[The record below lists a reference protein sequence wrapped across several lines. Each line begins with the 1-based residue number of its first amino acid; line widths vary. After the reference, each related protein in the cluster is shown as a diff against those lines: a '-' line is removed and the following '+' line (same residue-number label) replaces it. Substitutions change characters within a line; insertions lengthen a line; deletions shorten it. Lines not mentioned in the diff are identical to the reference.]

1 MGYQQDAVQVD
12 RAPQPPSRSATSAM
26 NDAARADSSP
36 SSPVSLPRKPVK
48 AHQSHPSITLQGPA
62 QDDVRVDVSSS
73 VPDNRASML
82 SNGSRDLETPEPD
95 RYRDSVASMAI
106 RGDVPYRQARVSV
119 MSNSPPAS
127 MAGDVLS
134 EDFKRHTIA
143 SEMRYEDVQEV
154 EEEQYERPQY
164 FHQPY
169 QVQPAKLKKAERQ
182 DYVRSTYSDS
192 QGSSSGQ
199 SSGPRVGLAQPRSTL
214 ARPASAFTLDP
225 RGRRS
230 SPASAD
236 HLTPSP
242 SGSPSPYARS
252 LSANRRSPDHR
263 PASYVDLLNNVPYAQ
278 QIAPTQDLTQS
289 ALRTLVG
296 NDVSLLDTQKTV
308 EMYMANVKKTPDSSV
323 QYEFAV
329 YLVQAAKEFIH
340 SDDRAKKNYAETVM
354 VREARNILQRLA
366 DRSYPFAQYLL
377 ADGYYSGFFNK
388 GKPDQEKA
396 FPLFVAASKHGHAE
410 SGYRA
415 GLMYEHGWGCRKDL
429 AKAAQFYRASA
440 SKNHPGAASRLG
452 QACIFG
458 ELGLGRRD
466 REGLKWLKR
475 ASESADP
482 QYNAGPLL
490 LAKLHE
496 NGHGDDCF
504 KDEVYAAQLY
514 TQAAELGNAEACLKM
529 GECYEHGLLG
539 CPKDPALSVHFYTG
553 AAMQDIPQAMMNLC
567 AWYLIGAPPVL
578 EKDENESYEW
588 AKRAAE
594 MGFVKA
600 EYAVGYFTEMG
611 IGCRRDPLEANVWY
625 VRAAEKG
632 EPRAKQRLAIIRA
645 AASGETG
652 AVQPEGKKKGG
663 KDDKDCVVM

>member
-1 MGYQQDAVQVD
+1 MGYQDAVQVD
-12 RAPQPPSRSATSAM
+12 RAPLPTSQGASQPYPSPPSPA
-26 NDAARADSSP
+26 SP
-36 SSPVSLPRKPVK
+36 RRKPING
-48 AHQSHPSITLQGPA
+48 HQSHPSITLQGPA
-62 QDDVRVDVSSS
+62 RDGARADAPTSA
-73 VPDNRASML
+73 PDNRASVQSRVSVV
-82 SNGSRDLETPEPD
+82 SNGSRDIETPEPD
-95 RYRDSVASMAI
+95 RYRDSVASMAV
-106 RGDVPYRQARVSV
+106 RGHVPYRQAHISV

-127 MAGDVLS
+127 VAGDVLS
-134 EDFKRHTIA
+134 DDFKRHTIA
-143 SEMRYEDVQEV
+143 SDMRYEDVQE
-154 EEEQYERPQY
+154 EEEQQYERPQY
-164 FHQPY
+164 FHEPY
-169 QVQPAKLKKAERQ
+169 
-182 DYVRSTYSDS
+182 
-192 QGSSSGQ
+192 
-199 SSGPRVGLAQPRSTL
+199 
-214 ARPASAFTLDP
+214 
-225 RGRRS
+225 
-230 SPASAD
+230 
-236 HLTPSP
+236 
-242 SGSPSPYARS
+242 
-252 LSANRRSPDHR
+252 
-263 PASYVDLLNNVPYAQ
+263 
-278 QIAPTQDLTQS
+278 QDLTQS

-296 NDVSLLDTQKTV
+296 SDASLLDTQKTV
-308 EMYMANVKKTPDSSV
+308 EMYMANVKKTPELSV

-329 YLVQAAKEFIH
+329 FLVQAAKEFIH
-340 SDDRAKKNYAETVM
+340 SEDPAKKAYAETVM
-354 VREARNILQRLA
+354 VKEARQILGRLA

-452 QACIFG
+452 HACIFG

-466 REGLKWLKR
+466 R
-475 ASESADP
+475 
-482 QYNAGPLL
+482 PLL

-594 MGFVKA
+594 MGKSAILSFVFRTVDDVNSVIIGFTKA

-625 VRAAEKG
+625 VRAADKG

-652 AVQPEGKKKGG
+652 AVQSEGKKKG

>member
-1 MGYQQDAVQVD
+1 MGYQDAVHVQ
-12 RAPQPPSRSATSAM
+12 RAAQPPSQGAGSQGS
-26 NDAARADSSP
+26 DAANAYPSP
-36 SSPVSLPRKPVK
+36 SSSVSPSRRPVNGHRN
-48 AHQSHPSITLQGPA
+48 QPSITLQGPSNNA
-62 QDDVRVDVSSS
+62 VQGNRTS
-73 VPDNRASML
+73 VQSL
-82 SNGSRDLETPEPD
+82 GGFSNGSRDVETPEPD
-95 RYRDSVASMAI
+95 RYRDSVASNAI
-106 RGDVPYRQARVSV
+106 HGDVPYRQARISV

-127 MAGDVLS
+127 MAGDVLT

-143 SEMRYEDVQEV
+143 SDMRYEDL
-154 EEEQYERPQY
+154 EEEPEFEQPQY

-169 QVQPAKLKKAERQ
+169 QVQPVKPRKAERR
-182 DYVRSTYSDS
+182 DRVKSTYSDS

-199 SSGPRVGLAQPRSTL
+199 SSGPRVGLSQPRSTVT
-214 ARPASAFTLDP
+214 RPVSAFTLNP
-225 RGRRS
+225 RDRHPSPGSGDLLAPSPTS
-230 SPASAD
+230 SPA
-236 HLTPSP
+236 
-242 SGSPSPYARS
+242 PYARS
-252 LSANRRSPDHR
+252 LSGSRRSPDNR
-263 PASYVDLLNNVPYAQ
+263 PHSYVDLLNNVPYAQ
-278 QIAPTQDLTQS
+278 QIAPAQDLSQS
-289 ALRTLVG
+289 ALRGLVG

-329 YLVQAAKEFIH
+329 YLVQAAKEYIH
-340 SDDRAKKNYAETVM
+340 SEDPAKKAYAETVM
-354 VREARNILQRLA
+354 VKESRQILQRLA

-377 ADGYYSGFFNK
+377 ADGYSSGFFNK

-410 SGYRA
+410 SGFRA
-415 GLMYEHGWGCRKDL
+415 ALMYEHGWGSRKDL
-429 AKAAQFYRASA
+429 AKASQFYRASA
-440 SKNHPGAASRLG
+440 SKGHPGAASRLG

-482 QYNAGPLL
+482 QYNVGPLL

-496 NGHGDDCF
+496 HGHGDDCF
-504 KDEVYAAQLY
+504 KDEAYAAQLY
-514 TQAAELGNAEACLKM
+514 TQAAELGNAEACFKM
-529 GECYEHGLLG
+529 GECYEHGFLN

-553 AAMQDIPQAMMNLC
+553 AAMQDIPDAMMCLC
-567 AWYLIGAPPVL
+567 AWYLVGAPPVL

-594 MGFVKA
+594 TGLPKA

-625 VRAAEKG
+625 VRAADKG

-652 AVQPEGKKKGG
+652 AIQPEGRKKG

>member
-1 MGYQQDAVQVD
+1 MGYQDAVQVD
-12 RAPQPPSRSATSAM
+12 RAPLPTSQGASQPYPSPPSPA
-26 NDAARADSSP
+26 SP
-36 SSPVSLPRKPVK
+36 RRKPING
-48 AHQSHPSITLQGPA
+48 HQSHPSITLQGPA
-62 QDDVRVDVSSS
+62 RDGARADAPTSA
-73 VPDNRASML
+73 PDNRASVQSRVSVV
-82 SNGSRDLETPEPD
+82 SNGSRDIETPEPD
-95 RYRDSVASMAI
+95 RYRDSVASMAV
-106 RGDVPYRQARVSV
+106 RGHVPYRQAHISV

-127 MAGDVLS
+127 VAGDVLS
-134 EDFKRHTIA
+134 DDFKRHTIA
-143 SEMRYEDVQEV
+143 SDMRYEDVQE
-154 EEEQYERPQY
+154 EEEQQYERPQY
-164 FHQPY
+164 FHEPY
-169 QVQPAKLKKAERQ
+169 QVQPPAKVKKAERQ
-182 DYVRSTYSDS
+182 DRVKSTYSDS

-214 ARPASAFTLDP
+214 ARPASAFTLNP
-225 RGRRS
+225 RERHP
-230 SPASAD
+230 SPGSGD
-236 HLTPSP
+236 LLGPSP
-242 SGSPSPYARS
+242 SGSPSPYARPS
-252 LSANRRSPDHR
+252 STNRRSPDHR

-296 NDVSLLDTQKTV
+296 SDASLLDTQKTV
-308 EMYMANVKKTPDSSV
+308 EMYMANVKKTPELSV

-329 YLVQAAKEFIH
+329 FLVQAAKEFIH
-340 SDDRAKKNYAETVM
+340 SEDPAKKAYAETVM
-354 VREARNILQRLA
+354 VKEARQILGRLA

-452 QACIFG
+452 HACIFG

-475 ASESADP
+475 ASESGDP
-482 QYNAGPLL
+482 QYNTGPLL

-594 MGFVKA
+594 MGFTKA

-625 VRAAEKG
+625 VRAADKG

-652 AVQPEGKKKGG
+652 AVQSEGKKKG

>member
-1 MGYQQDAVQVD
+1 MGYQDAVQVD
-12 RAPQPPSRSATSAM
+12 RAPLPTSQGASQPYPSPPSPA
-26 NDAARADSSP
+26 SP
-36 SSPVSLPRKPVK
+36 RRKPING
-48 AHQSHPSITLQGPA
+48 HQSHPSITLQGPA
-62 QDDVRVDVSSS
+62 RDGARADAPTSA
-73 VPDNRASML
+73 PDNRASVQSRVSVV
-82 SNGSRDLETPEPD
+82 SNGSRDIETPEPD
-95 RYRDSVASMAI
+95 RYRDSVASMAV
-106 RGDVPYRQARVSV
+106 RGHVPYRQAHISV

-127 MAGDVLS
+127 VAGDVLS
-134 EDFKRHTIA
+134 DDFKRHTIA
-143 SEMRYEDVQEV
+143 SDMRYEDVQE
-154 EEEQYERPQY
+154 EEEQQYERPQY
-164 FHQPY
+164 FHEPY
-169 QVQPAKLKKAERQ
+169 
-182 DYVRSTYSDS
+182 
-192 QGSSSGQ
+192 
-199 SSGPRVGLAQPRSTL
+199 
-214 ARPASAFTLDP
+214 
-225 RGRRS
+225 
-230 SPASAD
+230 
-236 HLTPSP
+236 
-242 SGSPSPYARS
+242 
-252 LSANRRSPDHR
+252 
-263 PASYVDLLNNVPYAQ
+263 
-278 QIAPTQDLTQS
+278 QDLTQS

-296 NDVSLLDTQKTV
+296 SDASLLDTQKTV
-308 EMYMANVKKTPDSSV
+308 EMYMANVKKTPELSV

-329 YLVQAAKEFIH
+329 FLVQAAKEFIH
-340 SDDRAKKNYAETVM
+340 SEDPAKKAYAETVM
-354 VREARNILQRLA
+354 VKEARQILGRLA

-452 QACIFG
+452 HACIFG

-466 REGLKWLKR
+466 R
-475 ASESADP
+475 
-482 QYNAGPLL
+482 PLL

-594 MGFVKA
+594 MGFTKA

-625 VRAAEKG
+625 VRAADKG

-652 AVQPEGKKKGG
+652 AVQSEGKKKG

>member
-1 MGYQQDAVQVD
+1 MY
-12 RAPQPPSRSATSAM
+12 
-26 NDAARADSSP
+26 
-36 SSPVSLPRKPVK
+36 RKPVNGT
-48 AHQSHPSITLQGPA
+48 AHDADH
-62 QDDVRVDVSSS
+62 
-73 VPDNRASML
+73 VPNKRASVQ
-82 SNGSRDLETPEPD
+82 SRASGWTNISRDVETPEPD
-95 RYRDSVASMAI
+95 RYRDSIASNAV
-106 RGDVPYRQARVSV
+106 RGDVPYRQTHVRVL
-119 MSNSPPAS
+119 SNSPPAS
-127 MAGDVLS
+127 MAGDVLT
-134 EDFKRHTIA
+134 EDYKRHTLT
-143 SEMRYEDVQEV
+143 SDTRYEDLQEQQ
-154 EEEQYERPQY
+154 EEEEEEEYERPNY

-169 QVQPAKLKKAERQ
+169 QERPAKPKQAERQ
-182 DYVRSTYSDS
+182 DRVKSTYSDS
-192 QGSSSGQ
+192 QGSSSGH
-199 SSGPRVGLAQPRSTL
+199 SSGPRSGLAQPRSNL
-214 ARPASAFTLDP
+214 ARPVSAFTLDP
-225 RGRRS
+225 RGRQPSPRS
-230 SPASAD
+230 TTD
-236 HLTPSP
+236 HLQPSP
-242 SGSPSPYARS
+242 TESPSPYARS
-252 LSANRRSPDHR
+252 LSTNRRSPDNR

-296 NDVSLLDTQKTV
+296 QDASLLDTQKTV

-329 YLVQAAKEFIH
+329 FLVQAAKEFLH
-340 SDDRAKKNYAETVM
+340 SDDPAKKGYAETTM
-354 VREARNILQRLA
+354 IREARQILQRLS

-388 GKPDQEKA
+388 GKPDQEKS

-410 SGYRA
+410 AGFRA

-429 AKAAQFYRASA
+429 AKAAQYYRASA

-452 QACIFG
+452 HACIFG

-529 GECYEHGLLG
+529 GECYEHGTLG

-553 AAMQDIPQAMMNLC
+553 AAMQDVPQAMMNLC

-588 AKRAAE
+588 AKRASELGKSAWL
-594 MGFVKA
+594 F
-600 EYAVGYFTEMG
+600 FL
-611 IGCRRDPLEANVWY
+611 C
-625 VRAAEKG
+625 G
-632 EPRAKQRLAIIRA
+632 EEPSMIF
-645 AASGETG
+645 
-652 AVQPEGKKKGG
+652 
-663 KDDKDCVVM
+663 

>member
-1 MGYQQDAVQVD
+1 MGYQDAVQVQ
-12 RAPQPPSRSATSAM
+12 RAAQPPSQSAGPEP
-26 NDAARADSSP
+26 NDAANAYPSP
-36 SSPVSLPRKPVK
+36 SSSVSGRRRPVNGHHS
-48 AHQSHPSITLQGPA
+48 QPSITLQGPPNGA
-62 QDDVRVDVSSS
+62 VHGNRTS
-73 VPDNRASML
+73 VQSL
-82 SNGSRDLETPEPD
+82 GGFSNGSRDIETPEPD
-95 RYRDSVASMAI
+95 RYRDSVASNAI
-106 RGDVPYRQARVSV
+106 HGDVPYRQARISV

-127 MAGDVLS
+127 MAGDVLT

-143 SEMRYEDVQEV
+143 SDMRYEDL
-154 EEEQYERPQY
+154 EEEPEFEQPQY

-169 QVQPAKLKKAERQ
+169 HVQPAKPRKAERQ
-182 DYVRSTYSDS
+182 DRVKSTYSDS
-192 QGSSSGQ
+192 QGSSSGN
-199 SSGPRVGLAQPRSTL
+199 SSGARVGLAQPRSTSTL
-214 ARPASAFTLDP
+214 SRQQASLD
-225 RGRRS
+225 
-230 SPASAD
+230 
-236 HLTPSP
+236 
-242 SGSPSPYARS
+242 
-252 LSANRRSPDHR
+252 LS
-263 PASYVDLLNNVPYAQ
+263 
-278 QIAPTQDLTQS
+278 QS
-289 ALRTLVG
+289 ALRGLVG

-329 YLVQAAKEFIH
+329 YLVQAAKEYIH
-340 SDDRAKKNYAETVM
+340 SDDPAKKAYAESVM
-354 VREARNILQRLA
+354 VKESRQILQRLA

-377 ADGYYSGFFNK
+377 ADGYFSGFFNK

-410 SGYRA
+410 SGFRA
-415 GLMYEHGWGCRKDL
+415 ALMYEHGWGSRKDL
-429 AKAAQFYRASA
+429 AKASQFYRASA
-440 SKNHPGAASRLG
+440 SKGHPGAASRLG

-475 ASESADP
+475 ASESADS
-482 QYNAGPLL
+482 QYNLGPLL

-496 NGHGDDCF
+496 HGHGDDCF
-504 KDEVYAAQLY
+504 KDEAYAAQLY
-514 TQAAELGNAEACLKM
+514 TQAAELGNAEACFKM
-529 GECYEHGLLG
+529 GECYEHGLLN

-553 AAMQDIPQAMMNLC
+553 AAMQDIPDAMMCLC
-567 AWYLIGAPPVL
+567 AWYLVGAPPVL

-594 MGFVKA
+594 TGLPKA

-625 VRAAEKG
+625 VRAADKG

-652 AVQPEGKKKGG
+652 AVQPEGKKKG
-663 KDDKDCVVM
+663 KDDKECVVM

>member
-1 MGYQQDAVQVD
+1 MGYQDAVQ
-12 RAPQPPSRSATSAM
+12 AAQPTSH
-26 NDAARADSSP
+26 NDAADAYPSPSSSP
-36 SSPVSLPRKPVK
+36 SRRPVNR
-48 AHQSHPSITLQGPA
+48 HQSQPSITLQGPSNDA
-62 QDDVRVDVSSS
+62 VQ
-73 VPDNRASML
+73 DNRTSVQSL
-82 SNGSRDLETPEPD
+82 SGISNTFRDVETPEPD
-95 RYRDSVASMAI
+95 RYRDSIASNAI
-106 RGDVPYRQARVSV
+106 RGDVPYRQTHIRV

-127 MAGDVLS
+127 MAGDVLT

-143 SEMRYEDVQEV
+143 SDMRYEDL
-154 EEEQYERPQY
+154 EEEPEFEQPQY

-169 QVQPAKLKKAERQ
+169 HVQPAKLKKAERR
-182 DYVRSTYSDS
+182 DRAKSTYSDS

-214 ARPASAFTLDP
+214 TRPASAFTLN
-225 RGRRS
+225 R
-230 SPASAD
+230 
-236 HLTPSP
+236 HPSP
-242 SGSPSPYARS
+242 GSGDLLGPSPTASPSPYARS
-252 LSANRRSPDHR
+252 VSANRRSPDNR
-263 PASYVDLLNNVPYAQ
+263 PHSYVDLLNNVPYAQ
-278 QIAPTQDLTQS
+278 QIAPTQDLSQS
-289 ALRTLVG
+289 ALRGLVG

-329 YLVQAAKEFIH
+329 YLVQAAKEYIH
-340 SDDRAKKNYAETVM
+340 SDDPAKKSYAETVM
-354 VREARNILQRLA
+354 VKESRQILQRLS

-415 GLMYEHGWGCRKDL
+415 ALMYEHGWGCRKDL

-440 SKNHPGAASRLG
+440 SKGHPGAASRLG

-475 ASESADP
+475 ASESADS
-482 QYNAGPLL
+482 QYNTGPLL

-496 NGHGDDCF
+496 HGHGEDCF
-504 KDEVYAAQLY
+504 KDEAYAAQLY

-529 GECYEHGLLG
+529 GECYEHGLLN

-553 AAMQDIPQAMMNLC
+553 AAIQDIPDAMMNLC
-567 AWYLIGAPPVL
+567 AWYLVGAPPVL

-594 MGFVKA
+594 TGLPKA

-645 AASGETG
+645 AASGGTG
-652 AVQPEGKKKGG
+652 AVQSEGKKKG